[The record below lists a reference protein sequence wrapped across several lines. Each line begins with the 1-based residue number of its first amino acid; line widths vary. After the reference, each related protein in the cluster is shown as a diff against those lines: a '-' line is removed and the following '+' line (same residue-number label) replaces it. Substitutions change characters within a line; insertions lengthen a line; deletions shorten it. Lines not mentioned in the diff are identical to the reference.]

1 VPRSE
6 SAARPEPAASAPAAS
21 AGTRGP
27 ADRSPADPA
36 PAGLSPVDTLR
47 QNWAAVLEAV
57 KRERRVASMLLAD
70 ATVLSLEDGTL
81 TLQFA
86 RAGNLKGFTTGSY
99 DADLKRVL
107 SSGFGLN
114 VMVKGVVGGNS
125 DPGGPGPGPA
135 GPGPAGS
142 GRGLQVAA
150 EPPPPSARPAAAGYY
165 DEPPDEMPPDED
177 DDVPPDE
184 PSSPRA
190 SPPTELTGMDLI
202 QRELG
207 GQVIGE
213 IEG

>member
-1 VPRSE
+1 
-6 SAARPEPAASAPAAS
+6 
-21 AGTRGP
+21 
-27 ADRSPADPA
+27 
-36 PAGLSPVDTLR
+36 VDTLR

-125 DPGGPGPGPA
+125 DPGGPGPGLA
-135 GPGPAGS
+135 GPGPGSAGS

-150 EPPPPSARPAAAGYY
+150 EPPPSARPAVAGHY

-184 PSSPRA
+184 PSSHRA
-190 SPPTELTGMDLI
+190 SPPATELTGMDLI

>member
-1 VPRSE
+1 
-6 SAARPEPAASAPAAS
+6 
-21 AGTRGP
+21 
-27 ADRSPADPA
+27 
-36 PAGLSPVDTLR
+36 VDTLR

-184 PSSPRA
+184 PSSHRA
-190 SPPTELTGMDLI
+190 SPPATELTGMDLI

>member
-1 VPRSE
+1 
-6 SAARPEPAASAPAAS
+6 
-21 AGTRGP
+21 
-27 ADRSPADPA
+27 
-36 PAGLSPVDTLR
+36 VDTLQ

-135 GPGPAGS
+135 GRGPGPGPAGS

-150 EPPPPSARPAAAGYY
+150 EPPPSARPAAAGYY

-184 PSSPRA
+184 PSSHRA
-190 SPPTELTGMDLI
+190 SPPPTELTGMDLI

>member
-1 VPRSE
+1 
-6 SAARPEPAASAPAAS
+6 
-21 AGTRGP
+21 
-27 ADRSPADPA
+27 
-36 PAGLSPVDTLR
+36 VDTLR
-47 QNWAAVLEAV
+47 QNWAAILEAV

-135 GPGPAGS
+135 GPGPGPAGS
-142 GRGLQVAA
+142 DRGLQVAA
-150 EPPPPSARPAAAGYY
+150 EPPPSARPAAAGYY

-184 PSSPRA
+184 PSSHRA
-190 SPPTELTGMDLI
+190 SPPPTELTGMDLI

>member
-1 VPRSE
+1 
-6 SAARPEPAASAPAAS
+6 
-21 AGTRGP
+21 
-27 ADRSPADPA
+27 
-36 PAGLSPVDTLR
+36 
-47 QNWAAVLEAV
+47 
-57 KRERRVASMLLAD
+57 MLLAD

-114 VMVKGVVGGNS
+114 VMVKGVVGGNP
-125 DPGGPGPGPA
+125 DPGGTSPAPALPGPGPA
-135 GPGPAGS
+135 GPGPAGPGL
-142 GRGLQVAA
+142 GRQAAA
-150 EPPPPSARPAAAGYY
+150 EPPLSAGPATAGYY

-177 DDVPPDE
+177 DMPPDE
-184 PSSPRA
+184 PSSHRA
-190 SPPTELTGMDLI
+190 SPPPPELTGMDLI

-207 GQVIGE
+207 GQVISE

>member
-1 VPRSE
+1 
-6 SAARPEPAASAPAAS
+6 
-21 AGTRGP
+21 
-27 ADRSPADPA
+27 
-36 PAGLSPVDTLR
+36 VDSLR

-114 VMVKGVVGGNS
+114 VMVKGVVGGNP
-125 DPGGPGPGPA
+125 DLGGTGPGPAGPGPGPA
-135 GPGPAGS
+135 GPGPAGPGPVGP
-142 GRGLQVAA
+142 GRSLQPEAG
-150 EPPPPSARPAAAGYY
+150 PPPTGRY

-177 DDVPPDE
+177 DMAPDE
-184 PSSPRA
+184 PSSHRA
-190 SPPTELTGMDLI
+190 SPPATELTGMDLI

>member
-1 VPRSE
+1 
-6 SAARPEPAASAPAAS
+6 
-21 AGTRGP
+21 
-27 ADRSPADPA
+27 
-36 PAGLSPVDTLR
+36 
-47 QNWAAVLEAV
+47 
-57 KRERRVASMLLAD
+57 MLLAD

-114 VMVKGVVGGNS
+114 VMVKGVVGGDP
-125 DPGGPGPGPA
+125 DPGGSGLGPASPGPASLGPGSPGPGPA
-135 GPGPAGS
+135 GPGRTRQPAAG
-142 GRGLQVAA
+142 
-150 EPPPPSARPAAAGYY
+150 PPPQARPAAVEPY
-165 DEPPDEMPPDED
+165 DEAPDEMPPDD
-177 DDVPPDE
+177 DDMPPDE
-184 PSSPRA
+184 PSSHRA
-190 SPPTELTGMDLI
+190 SAPTTELTGMDLI

>member
-1 VPRSE
+1 
-6 SAARPEPAASAPAAS
+6 
-21 AGTRGP
+21 
-27 ADRSPADPA
+27 
-36 PAGLSPVDTLR
+36 VDSLR
-47 QNWAAVLEAV
+47 QNWAAVLATV
-57 KRERRVASMLLAD
+57 KRERRVASILLAD

-114 VMVKGVVGGNS
+114 VMVKGVVGGDP
-125 DPGGPGPGPA
+125 DPGGTGLSAASPDPA
-135 GPGPAGS
+135 GT
-142 GRGLQVAA
+142 GRGRQQPAA
-150 EPPPPSARPAAAGYY
+150 VPPPAPPAAAGHY
-165 DEPPDEMPPDED
+165 DDLPPDEMPD
-177 DDVPPDE
+177 DDDDDDDDDMPDE
-184 PSSPRA
+184 PSSHR
-190 SPPTELTGMDLI
+190 PPAPTPELTGMDLI

>member
-1 VPRSE
+1 
-6 SAARPEPAASAPAAS
+6 
-21 AGTRGP
+21 
-27 ADRSPADPA
+27 
-36 PAGLSPVDTLR
+36 VDSLR

-57 KRERRVASMLLAD
+57 KRERRVASMLLSD

-81 TLQFA
+81 TLQFG

-114 VMVKGVVGGNS
+114 VMVKGVVGGDP
-125 DPGGPGPGPA
+125 DPGGTGLSAASPDPA
-135 GPGPAGS
+135 GT
-142 GRGLQVAA
+142 GRGRQQPAA
-150 EPPPPSARPAAAGYY
+150 VPPPAPTAAAGHY
-165 DEPPDEMPPDED
+165 DDLPPDEMPD
-177 DDVPPDE
+177 DDDDDDDDDMPDE
-184 PSSPRA
+184 PSSHRA
-190 SPPTELTGMDLI
+190 SAPTPELTGMDLI

>member
-1 VPRSE
+1 
-6 SAARPEPAASAPAAS
+6 
-21 AGTRGP
+21 
-27 ADRSPADPA
+27 
-36 PAGLSPVDTLR
+36 VDSLR
-47 QNWAAVLEAV
+47 QNWAAVLETV
-57 KRERRVASMLLAD
+57 KRERRVASILLAD

-114 VMVKGVVGGNS
+114 VMVRGVVGGDP
-125 DPGGPGPGPA
+125 DPGGTGLSPASPGPA
-135 GPGPAGS
+135 GPGPAGP
-142 GRGLQVAA
+142 GRSRQQPEAG
-150 EPPPPSARPAAAGYY
+150 PPPAPPVAMGHY
-165 DEPPDEMPPDED
+165 DDLPPDEMPD
-177 DDVPPDE
+177 DDDDDDDMPDE
-184 PSSPRA
+184 PSSHRA
-190 SPPTELTGMDLI
+190 SAPTPELTGMDLI

>member
-1 VPRSE
+1 
-6 SAARPEPAASAPAAS
+6 
-21 AGTRGP
+21 
-27 ADRSPADPA
+27 
-36 PAGLSPVDTLR
+36 
-47 QNWAAVLEAV
+47 
-57 KRERRVASMLLAD
+57 MLLGD

-114 VMVKGVVGGNS
+114 VMVKGVVGGNP
-125 DPGGPGPGPA
+125 DPGGTGLGPTSPRPGPA
-135 GPGPAGS
+135 GPGRSGQPAAG
-142 GRGLQVAA
+142 
-150 EPPPPSARPAAAGYY
+150 PPPAPQPAAAGYY

-177 DDVPPDE
+177 DMPPDE
-184 PSSPRA
+184 PSSHRA
-190 SPPTELTGMDLI
+190 SAPTPELTGMDLI

>member
-1 VPRSE
+1 
-6 SAARPEPAASAPAAS
+6 
-21 AGTRGP
+21 
-27 ADRSPADPA
+27 
-36 PAGLSPVDTLR
+36 VDSLR

-114 VMVKGVVGGNS
+114 VMVKGVAGGDP
-125 DPGGPGPGPA
+125 DPGGTGLAPASPGLGSPGPGSAGPAPA
-135 GPGPAGS
+135 GPGRSRQPAAG
-142 GRGLQVAA
+142 
-150 EPPPPSARPAAAGYY
+150 PPSSSARPAAAEYY
-165 DEPPDEMPPDED
+165 DEAPDEMPPDED
-177 DDVPPDE
+177 DMPPDE
-184 PSSPRA
+184 PSSHRA
-190 SPPTELTGMDLI
+190 PPPPPELTGMDLI

>member
-1 VPRSE
+1 
-6 SAARPEPAASAPAAS
+6 
-21 AGTRGP
+21 
-27 ADRSPADPA
+27 
-36 PAGLSPVDTLR
+36 
-47 QNWAAVLEAV
+47 
-57 KRERRVASMLLAD
+57 MLLAD

-99 DADLKRVL
+99 DADLRRVL

-125 DPGGPGPGPA
+125 DPGGPGSGPAGPGPGSTGS

-150 EPPPPSARPAAAGYY
+150 EPPPPARPAAAGYY

-177 DDVPPDE
+177 DMPPDE
-184 PSSPRA
+184 PSSHRA
-190 SPPTELTGMDLI
+190 SPPATELTGMDLI

>member
-1 VPRSE
+1 
-6 SAARPEPAASAPAAS
+6 
-21 AGTRGP
+21 
-27 ADRSPADPA
+27 
-36 PAGLSPVDTLR
+36 VDSLR
-47 QNWAAVLEAV
+47 QNWAAILEAV

-114 VMVKGVVGGNS
+114 VMVQGLVGGNP
-125 DPGGPGPGPA
+125 DAGGTGLAPASGPGPA
-135 GPGPAGS
+135 GPGPAGPGPAGP
-142 GRGLQVAA
+142 GRSRQPAA
-150 EPPPPSARPAAAGYY
+150 DPPARPAPAEHY
-165 DEPPDEMPPDED
+165 DEPPEEMPPDDDEMPPDE
-177 DDVPPDE
+177 
-184 PSSPRA
+184 PSSHGA
-190 SPPTELTGMDLI
+190 SAPTPELTGMDLI

>member
-1 VPRSE
+1 
-6 SAARPEPAASAPAAS
+6 
-21 AGTRGP
+21 
-27 ADRSPADPA
+27 
-36 PAGLSPVDTLR
+36 
-47 QNWAAVLEAV
+47 
-57 KRERRVASMLLAD
+57 MLLTD

-114 VMVKGVVGGNS
+114 VMVKGVVGGNPDS
-125 DPGGPGPGPA
+125 GGTGLAPGGPGPA
-135 GPGPAGS
+135 GPGPAGPGPAGPDP
-142 GRGLQVAA
+142 GRQPAAGL
-150 EPPPPSARPAAAGYY
+150 PSAPAAVAGDY
-165 DEPPDEMPPDED
+165 DEPPDEMPPDD
-177 DDVPPDE
+177 DDDMPDE
-184 PSSPRA
+184 PSSHR
-190 SPPTELTGMDLI
+190 PPAPTPELTGMDLI

>member
-1 VPRSE
+1 
-6 SAARPEPAASAPAAS
+6 
-21 AGTRGP
+21 
-27 ADRSPADPA
+27 
-36 PAGLSPVDTLR
+36 VDTLR

-135 GPGPAGS
+135 GPGPGPAGPGPGPAGS

-150 EPPPPSARPAAAGYY
+150 EPPPSARPAAAGYY

-184 PSSPRA
+184 PSSHRA
-190 SPPTELTGMDLI
+190 SPPPAELTGMDLI

>member
-1 VPRSE
+1 
-6 SAARPEPAASAPAAS
+6 
-21 AGTRGP
+21 
-27 ADRSPADPA
+27 
-36 PAGLSPVDTLR
+36 
-47 QNWAAVLEAV
+47 
-57 KRERRVASMLLAD
+57 MLLAD

-114 VMVKGVVGGNS
+114 VMVKGVVGGNP
-125 DPGGPGPGPA
+125 DPGGTGQAAASPGPGPGPA
-135 GPGPAGS
+135 GPGPSPQA
-142 GRGLQVAA
+142 AA
-150 EPPPPSARPAAAGYY
+150 EPPLSARPAAAGHY

-177 DDVPPDE
+177 DMPPDE
-184 PSSPRA
+184 PSSHRA
-190 SPPTELTGMDLI
+190 SPPATELTGMDLI